1 MTQLYPRQ
9 TIYTPPATVLTGA
22 AADLIK
28 FDPAR
33 PIVVTDWGV
42 VITTTCTGTNG
53 KLTVNLRPTAGSAA
67 GQTVGSS
74 TSFTTNTGQSAFTDV
89 AGGQMTLTGGGAAFV
104 AGKEVS
110 HVVFPEPGTGNLAV
124 FGTTGNQG
132 GGTGQPGNNPPG
144 TGLVSSTANQGL
156 LVLPG
161 QEVALALATGLGTA
175 GAGTGYITFYELPLA
190 GDATASGS
198 LNDIANTSFVQ
209 S

>member
-9 TIYTPPATVLTGA
+9 TIYTPPATSLTVIG
-22 AADLIK
+22 DLIK
-28 FDPAR
+28 FNPAR

-42 VITTTCTGTNG
+42 VFTTTCTGTNG
-53 KLTVNLRPTAGSAA
+53 KITCNLRPTAGSTA
-67 GQTVGSS
+67 GQTVGLSS
-74 TSFTTNTGQSAFTDV
+74 SFTTNTGQSAFTDT
-89 AGGQMTLTGGGAAFV
+89 AGGQMTLTGGGAGFA
-104 AGKEVS
+104 AGKEAS
-110 HVVFPEPGTGNLAV
+110 HVVFPEPSTGGLAV

-161 QEVALALATGLGTA
+161 QEVALNLGTAMGTA
-175 GAGTGYITFYELPLA
+175 GAGTAYITFYELPLA
-190 GDATASGS
+190 GDATITGT